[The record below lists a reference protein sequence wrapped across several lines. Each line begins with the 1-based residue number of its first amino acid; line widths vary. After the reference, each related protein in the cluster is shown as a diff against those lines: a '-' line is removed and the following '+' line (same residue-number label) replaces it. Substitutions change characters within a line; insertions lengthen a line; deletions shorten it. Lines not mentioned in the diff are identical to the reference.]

1 MGCSCKNKKN
11 VDFLPNEEIIL
22 PKKKLIDEIKS
33 YTSKTLLFLIVLLTT
48 PIIMCVI
55 VYYMFTTIVLTRNL
69 DIKPFLIHLAKS
81 MRKTIDAENEEEDDN
96 DEEDDEDYDFLDE
109 EDLIMLNVED
119 ITNKDNK

>member
-1 MGCSCKNKKN
+1 MGCSCKTKKDIN
-11 VDFLPNEEIIL
+11 FLPNEKIIL
-22 PKKKLIDEIKS
+22 PKKKLIDEIKT

-55 VYYMFTTIVLTRNL
+55 IYYMFTTIVLTKDLN
-69 DIKPFLIHLAKS
+69 IKPFLIHLAKT
-81 MRKTIDAENEEEDDN
+81 MKKTIDAENEEDD
-96 DEEDDEDYDFLDE
+96 DIDDDDYEFLDE